1 MESTKSTGV
10 QPSIMETGHILK
22 IDGVLGPTIT
32 IPHQLNFQVATDVQS
47 WGWDSLQTTDLILQ
61 SFIVEVNHICNHSQ
75 KQLFITISIFN
86 QWDYSINNETKEVII
101 VRVFVNEIHFY
112 LFQYYFNKII
122 SKISE
127 QSFDDIGCACAGD
140 SWVSGHTVIN
150 HWYRWYLPPHIAS
163 KPDYFTHLTLQN
175 VKCNKT
181 LMLAHALCHCCWL
194 IIKHYLK

>member
-75 KQLFITISIFN
+75 KQLFITISNFN
-86 QWDYSINNETKEVII
+86 QWDYYYYQWEKSGHNCKSVRKWNSLIFISI
-101 VRVFVNEIHFY
+101 
-112 LFQYYFNKII
+112 LFQ
-122 SKISE
+122 
-127 QSFDDIGCACAGD
+127 
-140 SWVSGHTVIN
+140 
-150 HWYRWYLPPHIAS
+150 
-163 KPDYFTHLTLQN
+163 
-175 VKCNKT
+175 
-181 LMLAHALCHCCWL
+181 
-194 IIKHYLK
+194 